1 MNLRF
6 KVHGS
11 LKGGFPLE
19 DQEYD
24 FVNGEDYYQ
33 ELINLISQAEEEK
46 ALDLAKK
53 EFGAEFIIEN
63 IEAFEEG
70 FEFVE
75 TESVSLKS
83 PFIEEIDGIK
93 IPLFRWIEAT
103 FILEG
108 PKEVIENWMIK
119 NKDNKYLFSEELFD
133 EWMEDNSGELQDGPG
148 YYLKDV
154 SYDLIGFGTN
164 SCSIDKDSI
173 EKSFN
178 K

>member
-63 IEAFEEG
+63 IEAFEEV

-93 IPLFRWIEAT
+93 IYGNAPNRGGVIT
-103 FILEG
+103 FNIDNIHSHDLAQIVNNDKIAIRAG
-108 PKEVIENWMIK
+108 HHCAQPIM
-119 NKDNKYLFSEELFD
+119 NKLNVSSTARVSFYFYNTFD
-133 EWMEDNSGELQDGPG
+133 EIDLLCNS
-148 YYLKDV
+148 LKKAIN
-154 SYDLIGFGTN
+154 LF
-164 SCSIDKDSI
+164 K
-173 EKSFN
+173 
-178 K
+178 